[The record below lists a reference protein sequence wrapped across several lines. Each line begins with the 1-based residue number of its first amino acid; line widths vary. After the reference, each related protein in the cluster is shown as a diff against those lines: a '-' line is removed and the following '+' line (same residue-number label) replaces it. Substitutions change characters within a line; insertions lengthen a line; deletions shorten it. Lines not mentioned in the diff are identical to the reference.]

1 MAADCLIRRTRMT
14 DEQAQKMI
22 DLLVDIKSILKN
34 IKKKVNQY

>member
-1 MAADCLIRRTRMT
+1 MT